1 MHMTTDANET
11 MKLSDI
17 ISGHRTRLVEL
28 IEQAEASQDSEK
40 DQLVATLKGKLQ
52 KLDDQAAAVS
62 QGEA

>member
-11 MKLSDI
+11 IKLSDI
-17 ISGHRTRLVEL
+17 ISGHRDQLNQL

-40 DQLVATLKGKLQ
+40 DMLVATLKAKLQ